1 VKSFSKG
8 KLAQVLRRRLN
19 RDLRPY
25 WIEPM
30 REPAAPDVTV
40 EFEVDSSEYCLEE
53 ELENVEFQVEM
64 FVEQV
69 RREFR
74 DRVADVRVSVATV
87 PDTAWAERKGLS
99 PGDHFVTLTASMTT
113 LRNGCAA
120 LSAPRKVTSRPCSRA
135 SSACFE
141 PAKHEW

>member
-8 KLAQVLRRRLN
+8 KLAHVLRRRLN

-40 EFEVDSSEYCLEE
+40 EFEVDASEYCFEE
-53 ELENVEFQVEM
+53 AKHVEFQAEM
-64 FVEQV
+64 FVKQV
-69 RREFR
+69 RREFK
-74 DRVADVRVSVATV
+74 DRVADVRVSVATI

-99 PGDHFVTLTASMTT
+99 PGDYFVTLTASLTT

-120 LSAPRKVTSRPCSRA
+120 LSAPRKPTLRPCSCA
-135 SSACFE
+135 NSECFE
-141 PAKHEW
+141 PAKQQR